1 VVVRF
6 AATHGPFWA
15 LVNGVWFL
23 VKRRYYTALCKTA
36 FGFWSNGG
44 TVLLF
49 LKRRLVCFWSNG
61 DTVLLFLKRRLV
73 CFWSN
78 GGTMLLFLKRRL

>member
-61 DTVLLFLKRRLV
+61 
-73 CFWSN
+73 
-78 GGTMLLFLKRRL
+78 GTMLLFLKRRL